1 MIVFVDYFSK
11 CVEVS
16 AVRSATAQV
25 AASKFLA
32 EIFARHG
39 TPTYLISDRG
49 TPFVSKLFEHVIAAL
64 GTEHRLTMAYHPQTN
79 ATKRVNRTLKTV
91 IRAYVGDKH
100 TLWDKYLPQICFA
113 LPTAPHESTGH
124 SPAMLLYGHEFETPL
139 DLITQSSATGV
150 VVPYHISVWYGNAT
164 NQDCKALQRV
174 VRLAERISGSALP
187 SL

>member
-16 AVRSATAQV
+16 AVWSATAQV

-39 TPTYLISDRG
+39 TPTYLISDEKSEKCAHFS

-91 IRAYVGDKH
+91 IRAYVGTS
-100 TLWDKYLPQICFA
+100 TLCGTSIFHKSVSLFLLHPMRA
-113 LPTAPHESTGH
+113 LVTLQQCYYM
-124 SPAMLLYGHEFETPL
+124 AMSLRHR
-139 DLITQSSATGV
+139 LI
-150 VVPYHISVWYGNAT
+150 W
-164 NQDCKALQRV
+164 
-174 VRLAERISGSALP
+174 
-187 SL
+187 

>member
-16 AVRSATAQV
+16 AVWSATAQV

-64 GTEHRLTMAYHPQTN
+64 GTEHRFDNGIPPTN
-79 ATKRVNRTLKTV
+79 
-91 IRAYVGDKH
+91 
-100 TLWDKYLPQICFA
+100 
-113 LPTAPHESTGH
+113 
-124 SPAMLLYGHEFETPL
+124 
-139 DLITQSSATGV
+139 
-150 VVPYHISVWYGNAT
+150 
-164 NQDCKALQRV
+164 
-174 VRLAERISGSALP
+174 
-187 SL
+187 